1 MSPMI
6 ALLRRDLVISWR
18 DGGAIGTALGFYLVV
33 VAMLPLGLG
42 PDPRLLTRIAPGVL
56 WVALLL
62 SALLSSGRLFEAD
75 AEDGSLPILAMG
87 PMPLALVAGVKSLA
101 HAISTGLPLILAAP
115 VLGLLLNIEIGTVP
129 RLVLSMLLGLPAVSF
144 IAAIGAALT
153 LRARKGGVLLALLVL
168 PLYVPTL
175 IFGIGAATGEDQ
187 TGAQAFLL
195 LTAVSLAAVVLAPV
209 AAAAAIR
216 AQLA

>member
-75 AEDGSLPILAMG
+75 AEDGSL

>member
-1 MSPMI
+1 MSALL

-42 PDPRLLTRIAPGVL
+42 PDPKLHTRIAPGVL

-87 PMPLALVAGVKSLA
+87 PVPLALVAAVKALA
-101 HAISTGLPLILAAP
+101 HAISTGLPLILATPA
-115 VLGLLLNIEIGTVP
+115 LGLLLSIEIGTVP
-129 RLVLSMLLGLPAVSF
+129 RLVASMLLGLPAVSF

-175 IFGIGAATGEDQ
+175 IFGIGAATGEEGS
-187 TGAQAFLL
+187 GAQAMLL
-195 LTAVSLAAVVLAPV
+195 LTAVSLAAMVLAPIAV
-209 AAAAAIR
+209 ATAIR
-216 AQLA
+216 AQLS